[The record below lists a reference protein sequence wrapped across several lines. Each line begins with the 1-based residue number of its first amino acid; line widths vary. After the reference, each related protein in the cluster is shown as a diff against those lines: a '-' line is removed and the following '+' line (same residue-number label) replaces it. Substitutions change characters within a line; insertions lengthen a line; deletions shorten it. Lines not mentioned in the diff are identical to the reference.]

1 MKTTKKIRL
10 MTLSP
15 LGHTVEVKEIGEPK
29 PEELF
34 EPGYAVL
41 ADGCGVSSWF
51 ELVQRCRE
59 AETEVIRL
67 PLLVHGC

>member
-1 MKTTKKIRL
+1 MNTTKRVRL
-10 MTLSP
+10 MALSP
-15 LGHTVEVKEIGEPK
+15 LGHTVEVKDIEELK

-41 ADGCGVSSWF
+41 AAGCGVCCWF
-51 ELVQRCRE
+51 DLVQSCRE

-67 PLLVHGC
+67 ASLTHGC